1 MGWVCYTCTGC
12 RVVRKELCNKLWF
25 EQPCIGSAGPEEE
38 PELGQPCGPAQEITC
53 SNARAKEE
61 KRKRAREEKEKD
73 QEDRGTVKRARKQSM
88 CYEELEVMNE
98 RNGHEVLGKIQAH
111 PTHVELVLCGGYI
124 GCVRCGRMT
133 STNSGCNKLKEAC
146 RNHIPKGSE
155 GPVRR
160 LCQGKY
166 PQPQEKSR
174 HLWPN
179 GEEEPIPKRVNRQ

>member
-1 MGWVCYTCTGC
+1 
-12 RVVRKELCNKLWF
+12 
-25 EQPCIGSAGPEEE
+25 
-38 PELGQPCGPAQEITC
+38 
-53 SNARAKEE
+53 
-61 KRKRAREEKEKD
+61 
-73 QEDRGTVKRARKQSM
+73 M
-88 CYEELEVMNE
+88 CYEELEVTNE

-111 PTHVELVLCGGYI
+111 PTHVELVLCGGYL

-179 GEEEPIPKRVNRQ
+179 GEEEPIPKRVKRHSWESAFLSWSVAPSWCVECALVLVAMQCFGGKKRVRK